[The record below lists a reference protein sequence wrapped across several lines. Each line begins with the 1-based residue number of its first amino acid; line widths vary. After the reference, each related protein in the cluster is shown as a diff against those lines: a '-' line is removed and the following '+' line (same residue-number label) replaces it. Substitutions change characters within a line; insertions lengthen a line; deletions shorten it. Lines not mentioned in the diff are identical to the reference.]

1 MTSVQLP
8 EYIIEDISLTD
19 SPREISL
26 WNDYIIFIGHN
37 STIIQ
42 RILDYEYYIGKEK
55 GSVLGVYDPYSKK
68 DTYKNYFW
76 GRQKIKILIT
86 SNISALAIPEQSTVA
101 VYNYLSIRSC
111 VQATK
116 KFADIPAVK
125 MFYIIAEGLPEAT
138 TLELADYL
146 NSRGK
151 TLLGP
156 SSVGAIKSGING
168 RRVGSVGGLMD
179 NIQRCN
185 LATEGYVAI
194 ITKSGGLLNEMI
206 NYVERLGLVVGEA
219 VSIGGDRYHGVRFID
234 LVNYYMADDKI
245 RLIIMVGESG
255 GIEELEAT
263 SIHQTK
269 PVIAWCSG
277 TSNDKFEKKIE
288 FGHAGSSSLSTYE
301 DASYKNYFMRKSGF
315 IVPETFEQIG
325 RYIQKYKRATEKTD
339 GRIVPV
345 DLSEAISNGLVRNV
359 PNFSSGITDERNDLK
374 YRSDP
379 IDQIV
384 EKDNSL
390 GYTIGL
396 IWLNIR
402 LDNWAS
408 KFIEKILVIMAD
420 HGPAVSGAQTTIIT
434 ARAGKNI
441 TESVASGILTI
452 GPRFG
457 GAIED
462 AGKDFYEAYKSKEK
476 PADFVER
483 MKTSG
488 KYIMGIGHRIKS
500 KFNPDK
506 RVEVIK
512 KYVESSFPEW
522 NVLRYAT
529 EVERI
534 TLEKKSNLILNV
546 DGAIGACLIDLLLHY
561 KVDVSKVHVLNG
573 FFILARTIGFI
584 GHYQEQKIQ
593 NNGLYRAND
602 WDYDFLDT

>member
-1 MTSVQLP
+1 
-8 EYIIEDISLTD
+8 
-19 SPREISL
+19 
-26 WNDYIIFIGHN
+26 
-37 STIIQ
+37 
-42 RILDYEYYIGKEK
+42 
-55 GSVLGVYDPYSKK
+55 
-68 DTYKNYFW
+68 
-76 GRQKIKILIT
+76 
-86 SNISALAIPEQSTVA
+86 
-101 VYNYLSIRSC
+101 
-111 VQATK
+111 
-116 KFADIPAVK
+116 
-125 MFYIIAEGLPEAT
+125 
-138 TLELADYL
+138 
-146 NSRGK
+146 
-151 TLLGP
+151 
-156 SSVGAIKSGING
+156 
-168 RRVGSVGGLMD
+168 MD

-234 LVNYYMADDKI
+234 LVQYYMADDKI
-245 RLIIMVGESG
+245 RVIIMVGESG

-288 FGHAGSSSLSTYE
+288 FGHAGSSSLSVYE

-315 IVPETFEQIG
+315 VVPETFEQIG
-325 RYIQKYKRATEKTD
+325 KYIEKYKKATEKTD

-345 DLSEAISNGLVRNV
+345 DLSEAIANGLVRNA
-359 PNFSSGITDERNDLK
+359 PNFRSGITDERNDLK

-408 KFIEKILVIMAD
+408 KFIEKILAVMAD
-420 HGPAVSGAQTTIIT
+420 HGPAVSGAQTAIIT

-441 TESVASGILTI
+441 TESIASGILTI

-500 KFNPDK
+500 KFNPDR

-512 KYVESSFPEW
+512 KYVASSFPEW

-546 DGAIGACLIDLLLHY
+546 DGAIGACLIDLLLYY

-593 NNGLYRAND
+593 NNGLYRANE